1 MDRMAEILNRAMG
14 STCDREPPKPGELEK
29 YKADCYNRSAGQLN
43 AQDGYNCDKCH
54 NKGLIARAY
63 QSENGGWNMAFRD
76 CDCVE
81 TRKTIMRMK
90 VSGLK
95 DIIRDYT
102 FAKYQA
108 VEPWQQQIRDAAM
121 EYAKEPNG
129 WFFVGGQ
136 SGSGKT
142 HICTAICRELLLAG
156 MPVQYMLWRDD
167 VVKIKA
173 AVTEPDR
180 YKSLIAR
187 YKDTKV
193 LYIDDLFKT
202 GKSQDGA
209 VQRPTGADVNVAFEI
224 INYRYANPEL
234 LTIIS
239 SECTVNELLEID
251 EAVGGRIV
259 ERAMAFSLEPDRK
272 KNWRLRGAT
281 EL

>member
-1 MDRMAEILNRAMG
+1 MDRMAEILSRAMAY
-14 STCDREPPKPGELEK
+14 TFDREPPKPGELEK
-29 YKADCYNRSAGQLN
+29 YKADCYNRSEGHLN

-54 NKGLIARAY
+54 NKGVTVRAY
-63 QSENGGWNMAFRD
+63 QDDIGAWKLIYTD
-76 CDCVE
+76 CECAEV
-81 TRKTIMRMK
+81 RRTIKRMK
-90 VSGLK
+90 ASGLK

-102 FAKYQA
+102 FAKYRA
-108 VEPWQQQIRDAAM
+108 VEPWQKQIKEAAVA
-121 EYAKEPNG
+121 YVKEPKG

-173 AVTEPDR
+173 AVTEPDA
-180 YKSLIAR
+180 YKAIVSR
-187 YKDTKV
+187 YKDAKV

-209 VQRPTGADVNVAFEI
+209 TQRPTGADVNVAFEI
-224 INYRYANPEL
+224 INYRYNNPEL
-234 LTIIS
+234 LTVIS
-239 SECTVNELLEID
+239 SECTVDQLLEID
-251 EAVGGRIV
+251 EAVAGRIV
-259 ERAMAFSLEPDRK
+259 ERAKAFSLGPDRK

>member
-1 MDRMAEILNRAMG
+1 MG
-14 STCDREPPKPGELEK
+14 STCDREAPKPGELEK
-29 YKADCYNRSAGQLN
+29 YKADCYNRSEGQLN

-54 NKGLIARAY
+54 NKGVTVRAY
-63 QSENGGWNMAFRD
+63 QDDIGAWKLIYTD
-76 CDCVE
+76 CECAEV
-81 TRKTIMRMK
+81 RRTIKRMK
-90 VSGLK
+90 ASGLK

-108 VEPWQQQIRDAAM
+108 IDPWQKQIKDAAM
-121 EYAKEPNG
+121 AYAKEPNG

-142 HICTAICRELLLAG
+142 HICTAICREFLLAG

-167 VVKIKA
+167 VVKLKA
-173 AVTEPDR
+173 AITEPES
-180 YKSLIAR
+180 YKALIAR

-202 GKSQDGA
+202 GKSQEGA
-209 VQRPTGADVNVAFEI
+209 PQRPTGADVNVAFEI
-224 INYRYANPEL
+224 INYRYNNPEL
-234 LTIIS
+234 LTVIS

-251 EAVGGRIV
+251 EAVAGRIV
-259 ERAMAFSLEPDRK
+259 ERAKAFSLGPDRK
-272 KNWRLRGAT
+272 KNWRLKGAT